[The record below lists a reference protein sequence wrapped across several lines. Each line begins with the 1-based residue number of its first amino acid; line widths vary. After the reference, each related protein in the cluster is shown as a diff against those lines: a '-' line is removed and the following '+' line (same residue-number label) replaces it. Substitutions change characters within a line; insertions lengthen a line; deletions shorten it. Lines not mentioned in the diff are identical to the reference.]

1 MKKIAECFAGTP
13 AEERVIGIHVGD
25 NVYEALSFVCYYA
38 RNVQDEYV
46 VIPERKDGMVILEP
60 PKWNPIRQANFV
72 ASLNKMAVDQAKKR
86 YPEME
91 TPNERPFTCL
101 SFARKSFMNEL
112 NNREQEQYAE
122 PTTKKSSK
130 QIVKR
135 TLVVIGLALAVYV
148 VYSVI
153 YLFISPDRNIQQI
166 YLVPENAAF
175 IIQSSAPIEDWEKFS
190 GSETWQCLKKAKS
203 FEEVTKSVEKL
214 DSVVKSNKVLL
225 SLVGKRDMLIS
236 LHKTR
241 ATDWDFL
248 LILDMQ
254 KASKMDLVKDQLETV
269 LVMSGFTVTNRMH
282 SGINILEMRDPD
294 TRDIFYIAFVD
305 NHLVGSYTS
314 GLIESAIDSR
324 NKPKIG
330 LDQAFIETEKL
341 VSGKGLVRV
350 FINYE
355 RIPQF
360 MSIYLGTRNEY
371 IDMFSNSMN
380 FAGLYLNMGKD
391 KMEVKGY
398 TLKKDSVDPYIT
410 ALLNSGKHKMKAHEI
425 LSRRTALYTNIG
437 FNNPM
442 TFVKELENALSVHD
456 KQLYDSYQNSRKKI
470 EGLFGISLEENFLS
484 WMSGEFAITQSE
496 PGLLGREPE
505 LVLAIRAKSIKDA
518 RENMELIEKKVK
530 RRTPV
535 KIKTVN
541 YKDFEINY
549 VEMKGFFRLFF
560 GKLFNKFEK
569 PYYTYVD
576 DYVVFSNKAASLL
589 SFVEDYEQKNLLKD
603 NPGFKDAFSY
613 LKSSSTIF
621 LYTDVRKFYSQLKL
635 MMNPATWNE
644 IQSNKDVLYSFPYWT
659 MQVIGDSQSASLQY
673 VMDYSPYEPEELV
686 EVATD
691 EEDEEMNEDVVTE
704 KEQLSE
710 LKRFYVEKFE
720 GNVLREFY
728 PEGALKSEAEVKE
741 GKRHGRYREYYEN
754 GKLRLRGKYSH
765 NQPKGTWKYYTE
777 EGKFERKEKF

>member
-1 MKKIAECFAGTP
+1 
-13 AEERVIGIHVGD
+13 
-25 NVYEALSFVCYYA
+25 
-38 RNVQDEYV
+38 
-46 VIPERKDGMVILEP
+46 
-60 PKWNPIRQANFV
+60 
-72 ASLNKMAVDQAKKR
+72 
-86 YPEME
+86 
-91 TPNERPFTCL
+91 
-101 SFARKSFMNEL
+101 MNEL

-425 LSRRTALYTNIG
+425 LSGRTALYTNIG

-560 GKLFNKFEK
+560 GKLFDKFEK

-728 PEGALKSEAEVKE
+728 PEGALKSEAEVTE
-741 GKRHGRYREYYEN
+741 GKCHGRYRDYYEN